1 MRARDRLAPVALTM
15 GEPAGIGGEI
25 TLKAW
30 LRRADQDLPPFFLFG
45 NVERLTELSD
55 ELGLGA
61 GIRCISEPGAAV
73 GTFESALPVL
83 QLAAPVTVSPGQ
95 PDPANAPA
103 TLESIERAVAAT
115 RAGEASAIVTNPVH
129 KRTLYRSGF
138 RHPGHTEFLG
148 ELAGGG
154 VTPVMMIA
162 CPQLR
167 VVPVTVHMP
176 LAEALRRLDSERILT
191 CMRATHRAL
200 IEDFGIDRPRLAVA
214 GVNPH
219 AGEGG
224 ELGNEE
230 IDIIAPAIARA
241 CGEGMRARGPEPADS
256 LFHSA
261 ARQTYD
267 AAICMYHDQALV
279 PLKTLDIRHG
289 VNITL
294 GLPFVRTSPDHGTAL
309 DIAGT
314 GAADPASLIAA
325 IKTASQI
332 ARTRAQ
338 RSAPTHAK

>member
-1 MRARDRLAPVALTM
+1 MRARDPLAPVALTM
-15 GEPAGIGGEI
+15 GEPAGIGSEI

-30 LRRADQDLPPFFLFG
+30 LHRADHDVPPFFLIG
-45 NVERLTELSD
+45 DAERLAELSGN
-55 ELGLGA
+55 LGLSA
-61 GIRCISEPGAAV
+61 HVRCISEPAAAL

-83 QLAAPVTVSPGQ
+83 QLTAPVIVSPGR
-95 PDPANAPA
+95 PDPANASA
-103 TLESIERAVAAT
+103 TLDSIKRAVAAT

-129 KRTLYRSGF
+129 KQTLYRSGF

-162 CPQLR
+162 CPELR
-167 VVPVTVHMP
+167 VVPVTIHMP
-176 LAEALRRLDSERILT
+176 LAEALRQLDPERILT
-191 CMRATHRAL
+191 CIRTAHRAL

-224 ELGNEE
+224 DLGSEE
-230 IDIIAPAIARA
+230 IEIIAPAVARA
-241 CGEGMRARGPEPADS
+241 RGEGMWARGPEPADT

-279 PLKTLDIRHG
+279 PLKTLDFRRG

-314 GAADPASLIAA
+314 GTADPASLIAA
-325 IKTASQI
+325 IKTSFEI
-332 ARTRAQ
+332 ARARA
-338 RSAPTHAK
+338 RRAAPTHEK